1 MNNELVVAVEEAAR
15 LYGASTVDFFKPERR
30 DPMHTAQQLAM
41 YVIRKKGT
49 CSLPEIAKAFDVTH
63 VTVVHN
69 VRQIEM
75 RLSTDEEL
83 RTACEKLIKVFE
95 EKVRWDPLVAKGRE
109 LLNLQHGLG
118 GCALRVL
125 GDPDIVRLKVMAS
138 EKEIVLEVLP
148 TAETNGGDDK

>member
-1 MNNELVVAVEEAAR
+1 MNNELIVAVEEAAR
-15 LYGASTVDFFKPERR
+15 LYGVSIVDFFKPERR

-49 CSLPEIAKAFDVTH
+49 CSLPEIAKAFDVTYA
-63 VTVVHN
+63 TVVHN

-75 RLSTDEEL
+75 RLSMDAEL
-83 RTACEKLIKVFE
+83 RTACGKLFKAFE
-95 EKVRWDPLVAKGRE
+95 EKVKHEPFATKGRE
-109 LLNLQHGLG
+109 LLHLQHGSG

-125 GDPDIVRLKVMAS
+125 GDPDSVRLKVMVS

-148 TAETNGGDDK
+148 AAETNGGNDK

>member
-1 MNNELVVAVEEAAR
+1 MNNELIVAVEGAAR
-15 LYGASTVDFFKPERR
+15 VCGVSVADFFKPECR

-63 VTVVHN
+63 ATVVHN

-75 RLSTDEEL
+75 RLSTDAEL
-83 RTACEKLIKVFE
+83 MTACEKLIKVFE
-95 EKVRWDPLVAKGRE
+95 EKVRRDPLVAKGRE

-125 GDPDIVRLKVMAS
+125 GDPDIVRLKVMTS
-138 EKEIVLEVLP
+138 EKEIILEVLP
-148 TAETNGGDDK
+148 AAEANGGND

>member
-15 LYGASTVDFFKPERR
+15 LYGVSIVDFFKPECR

-63 VTVVHN
+63 ATVIHD

-75 RLSTDEEL
+75 RLSTDAEL
-83 RTACEKLIKVFE
+83 RTVCEKLIKVFE
-95 EKVRWDPLVAKGRE
+95 GTVKRDPLAAKGRE

-125 GDPDIVRLKVMAS
+125 GDPDSVRLKVMTS
-138 EKEIVLEVLP
+138 EKEILLEVLP
-148 TAETNGGDDK
+148 ATETNGGNDK

>member
-1 MNNELVVAVEEAAR
+1 MNNELIVASEETAR
-15 LYGASTVDFFKPERR
+15 LYGVSIVDFFKPERR

-63 VTVVHN
+63 ATVVHS

-75 RLSTDEEL
+75 RLSPDAEL
-83 RTACEKLIKVFE
+83 MTACEKLIKVFE
-95 EKVRWDPLVAKGRE
+95 EKVKRDPLAAKDWE

-125 GDPDIVRLKVMAS
+125 GDPDSVRLKVMTS
-138 EKEIVLEVLP
+138 EKEILLEVLP
-148 TAETNGGDDK
+148 AAETNGGND